1 MANYRILLVDDEP
14 DIRAVYGEML
24 RREGY
29 DVITAENAEEALYK
43 ISTEQVD
50 LVILDIK
57 MKGKS
62 GLEVLESLEKEKKK
76 KDIPVI
82 LFTAYSSYQDEYTAW
97 FADAYVVKSGD
108 PTELKNEIKRLLQ
121 RKKEAAK

>member
-121 RKKEAAK
+121 RKKETAK

>member
-29 DVITAENAEEALYK
+29 DVVTAENAEEALYK

-108 PTELKNEIKRLLQ
+108 PTELKNEIKKLLQ
-121 RKKEAAK
+121 RKKETAK

>member
-108 PTELKNEIKRLLQ
+108 PTELKNEIKKLLQ
-121 RKKEAAK
+121 KKKETAK

>member
-108 PTELKNEIKRLLQ
+108 PTELKNEIKKLLQ
-121 RKKEAAK
+121 RKKETAK

>member
-29 DVITAENAEEALYK
+29 DVVTAENAEEALYK

-62 GLEVLESLEKEKKK
+62 GLEVLEGLEKEKKK

-121 RKKEAAK
+121 RKKETAK

>member
-121 RKKEAAK
+121 KKKETAK

>member
-97 FADAYVVKSGD
+97 FADAYVVKSSD

-121 RKKEAAK
+121 RKKETAK

>member
-29 DVITAENAEEALYK
+29 DVVTAENAEEALYK

-121 RKKEAAK
+121 RKKETAK